1 MVSSSDD
8 MMFSLEEVNNVVLQP
23 TTVQQPAPEVTST
36 QPETQASTG
45 EADQL
50 ATDVTSAQPEAQTTT
65 GKAGNTKAMQQDG
78 GNKPSDENTAGKKM
92 TEETVSQAQEGTEL
106 LKEWKMKPLSEKVR
120 LKIQE
125 PRTAVSRPWCWMV
138 KLMRQLP
145 MLEMTR

>member
-1 MVSSSDD
+1 MCRVVSSSDD

-65 GKAGNTKAMQQDG
+65 GKAGNTKAMQQV
-78 GNKPSDENTAGKKM
+78 NARKQSKK
-92 TEETVSQAQEGTEL
+92 A
-106 LKEWKMKPLSEKVR
+106 
-120 LKIQE
+120 
-125 PRTAVSRPWCWMV
+125 
-138 KLMRQLP
+138 KL
-145 MLEMTR
+145 